1 MNNKL
6 DRWCESKFIH
16 LYKSACSFKAMVR
29 EFNANAPI
37 PTTWLVLGSEESYTR
52 TESWKNAY
60 EKQIKYALRLI
71 KDGYIAVPVS
81 PQRYFTPLEVSLI
94 LYAISRKL

>member
-1 MNNKL
+1 
-6 DRWCESKFIH
+6 
-16 LYKSACSFKAMVR
+16 MVR